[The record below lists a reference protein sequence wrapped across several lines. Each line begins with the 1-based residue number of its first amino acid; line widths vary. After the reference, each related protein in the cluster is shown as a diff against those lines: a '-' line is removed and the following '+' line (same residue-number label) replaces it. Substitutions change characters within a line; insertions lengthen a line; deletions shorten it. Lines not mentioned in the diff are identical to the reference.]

1 MASWAGGGAN
11 CVAKASAGCAFGLVG
26 TGSEGRAE
34 RHQVRDRAM
43 VVSIVRFVCW
53 VLGA

>member
-26 TGSEGRAE
+26 TGSEGRVAE
-34 RHQVRDRAM
+34 RRRVREGPWL
-43 VVSIVRFVCW
+43 FVLC